1 LIFHSIYLYL
11 SLVIF
16 INMLRIFNQRV
27 IIFQIIIIVLTSSI
41 LIPSISSTKT
51 NPDLLKTNHNTIKS
65 KEKIN
70 LVLSSENANL
80 LLNQFYQIE
89 QEYIGV
95 EKIKKQIEILK
106 EYNVFLDNNVAYHFL
121 KTIERIDALHHHK
134 SKNNGIFIGPTI
146 ISHFIPRGSITGT
159 SFNRSWYYENYT
171 KNLTGFLNGTIFDGV
186 IGALP
191 IYIGISL
198 KPVFI
203 TAVGIGHS
211 GVYSKVFFPFF
222 ELILPCIGFS
232 IRIKN
237 DSGEI
242 FFEYNLDF
250 CLFGVLKG
258 FNLEF

>member
-1 LIFHSIYLYL
+1 LE
-11 SLVIF
+11 
-16 INMLRIFNQRV
+16 R
-27 IIFQIIIIVLTSSI
+27 
-41 LIPSISSTKT
+41 
-51 NPDLLKTNHNTIKS
+51 
-65 KEKIN
+65 
-70 LVLSSENANL
+70 
-80 LLNQFYQIE
+80 FYEIE
-89 QEYIGV
+89 QNYVGAG
-95 EKIKKQIEILK
+95 KIKKQIETLK
-106 EYNVFLDNNVAYHFL
+106 EIDILSDDDFLSRFL
-121 KTIERIDALHHHK
+121 KVIEWFDTSCCQKFQK
-134 SKNNGIFIGPTI
+134 SGVFIGPTV
-146 ISHFIPRGSITGT
+146 ISHFIPGGSIIGT

-203 TAVGIGHS
+203 TAVGIGYS
-211 GVYSKVFFPFF
+211 EVYSKVFFPFF

-237 DSGEI
+237 DSGKI